1 MHSIT
6 AAAGEPGSDLCT
18 REIRPALTSWQR
30 ASMFVTRLHTELC
43 RVLQVEVL
51 VTHVLQS
58 TVTQCS
64 ATVKWQRL
72 RGGSDPTQTYRAC
85 AHTQWMHSLERLN
98 DSAATQAGA
107 CCVNK
112 VPLFDRF
119 PFGPRH
125 QSAPPVPKPSLA
137 DEMRTTSE
145 LAVSPLT
152 V

>member
-1 MHSIT
+1 VYKGDTPSANELAESVDVRDKT
-6 AAAGEPGSDLCT
+6 A
-18 REIRPALTSWQR
+18 Q
-30 ASMFVTRLHTELC
+30 LC

-51 VTHVLQS
+51 VAHVLQS

-72 RGGSDPTQTYRAC
+72 RGGSDPTQTYLAC

-137 DEMRTTSE
+137 DQMRTTSE